1 MLLSHADGSQE
12 LGELGASRVVAILPS
27 RLLLFNTT
35 RKPETALLVNFFGN
49 THPHHHNL
57 RVNGGPRFTAENE
70 LLRGGTA

>member
-12 LGELGASRVVAILPS
+12 LGELGAFSVAAI
-27 RLLLFNTT
+27 FFFA
-35 RKPETALLVNFFGN
+35 KPPAVQHNANFRDGAFGDFFGN

-70 LLRGGTA
+70 LL

>member
-12 LGELGASRVVAILPS
+12 LGELGAFSVAAIAKPQAK
-27 RLLLFNTT
+27 LFNTT
-35 RKPETALLVNFFGN
+35 RISETALSVNFFGN

-70 LLRGGTA
+70 LPGGTA